1 MAGEKTVA
9 LFIKLFD
16 NEKHNYHNLLF

>member
-9 LFIKLFD
+9 LFIELFD
-16 NEKHNYHNLLF
+16 NKQHNYHNLLF

>member
-9 LFIKLFD
+9 LVIKLFD